1 MKGKLITGVSISD
14 NEMIAIGTE
23 VEIVDVRYGFDAF
36 YMCIIP
42 DGRQITINANDI
54 DITDYSRYIDW
65 EQRRYEI
72 AKEAVTAIMSNKD
85 SYHQVLVEGAERGQR
100 HVPINIARAA
110 VLFADVL
117 IEELKKG
124 K

>member
-72 AKEAVTAIMSNKD
+72 AKSVIPGLISSPIIDPVEIASISVTISEA
-85 SYHQVLVEGAERGQR
+85 
-100 HVPINIARAA
+100 
-110 VLFADVL
+110 L